1 MMEDCAHACEK
12 YRLKKCVVWGGW
24 LHEKGDRKASC
35 RCELL
40 MMMMMQVIT
49 CAVEPMVVREDECG
63 KIGEW

>member
-1 MMEDCAHACEK
+1 MLYGVDGCM
-12 YRLKKCVVWGGW
+12 RN
-24 LHEKGDRKASC
+24 GDRKASC